1 MTPADLVQ
9 ALELERVQHRPGRHM
24 APLAYD
30 DRPQTAA
37 ERLAA
42 VAAAASDYDSEAA
55 RKNRARYHRRQRRML
70 AVDRARRAAGL

>member
-24 APLAYD
+24 APVAYD

-42 VAAAASDYDSEAA
+42 VVAASRLYDWEPA
-55 RKNRARYHRRQRRML
+55 RKNRARYHRRQRRLL
-70 AVDRARRAAGL
+70 AVERARQAAGR